1 MKDDLILF
9 GRIVKTSKEDG
20 NLFIRTFEEIEYKNI
35 DFLFVEID
43 GTYIPFKINE
53 IKKIKKNSLEIK
65 FEFINNP
72 KDAAEIVSKNVFI
85 EKKFCTYKEENK
97 NEIIGYIVI
106 DEDLSK
112 LGEIV
117 NIINNNIQK
126 LLEIRENNSTKSFLI
141 PYVNEFIFNIDHSKK
156 TIYVKNMWK
165 IVR

>member
-9 GRIVKTSKEDG
+9 GRIVKTSKEYG

-35 DFLFVEID
+35 YFLFVEID

-65 FEFINNP
+65 FEFINNH
-72 KDAAEIVSKNVFI
+72 KEAAEIVPKNVFI
-85 EKKFCTYKEENK
+85 EKKFCTSKEENK

-126 LLEIRENNSTKSFLI
+126 LLEIKENNSTKSFLI

-156 TIYVKNMWK
+156 TIYVRNMWK

>member
-117 NIINNNIQK
+117 NILNNNIQK

>member
-20 NLFIRTFEEIEYKNI
+20 NLFIRPFEEIEYKNI

-53 IKKIKKNSLEIK
+53 IKKIKRNSLEIK
-65 FEFINNP
+65 FEFINNH

-126 LLEIRENNSTKSFLI
+126 LLEIKENNSTKSFLI

-156 TIYVKNMWK
+156 TIYVRNMWK

>member
-20 NLFIRTFEEIEYKNI
+20 NLFIKTFEEIEYKNI

-72 KDAAEIVSKNVFI
+72 KEAAEIVSKNVFI
-85 EKKFCTYKEENK
+85 EKKFCTSKEENK

-126 LLEIRENNSTKSFLI
+126 LLEIKENNSTKSFLI

-156 TIYVKNMWK
+156 TIYVRNMWK
-165 IVR
+165 IIR

>member
-9 GRIVKTSKEDG
+9 GRIVKTSKENG

-65 FEFINNP
+65 FEFINNH
-72 KDAAEIVSKNVFI
+72 KEAAEIVPKNVFI
-85 EKKFCTYKEENK
+85 EKKFCTSKEENK

-126 LLEIRENNSTKSFLI
+126 LLEIKENNSTKSFLI

-156 TIYVKNMWK
+156 TIYVRNMWK
-165 IVR
+165 IIR

>member
-20 NLFIRTFEEIEYKNI
+20 NLFIRIFEEIEYKNI
-35 DFLFVEID
+35 YFLFVEID

-65 FEFINNP
+65 FEFINNH
-72 KDAAEIVSKNVFI
+72 KEAAEIVPKNVFI
-85 EKKFCTYKEENK
+85 EKKFCTSKEENK

-126 LLEIRENNSTKSFLI
+126 LLEIKENNSTKSFLI

-156 TIYVKNMWK
+156 TIYVRNMWK
-165 IVR
+165 IIR

>member
-72 KDAAEIVSKNVFI
+72 KEAAEIVSKNVFI

-117 NIINNNIQK
+117 NILNNNIQK
-126 LLEIRENNSTKSFLI
+126 LLEIRESNSTKSFLV

-156 TIYVKNMWK
+156 TIYVRNMWK

>member
-72 KDAAEIVSKNVFI
+72 KEAAEIVSKNVFI

-126 LLEIRENNSTKSFLI
+126 LLEIKENNSTKSFLI
-141 PYVNEFIFNIDHSKK
+141 PYVNEFIFNTDHSKK
-156 TIYVKNMWK
+156 TIYVRNMWK

>member
-9 GRIVKTSKEDG
+9 GRIVKTSKEYG

-43 GTYIPFKINE
+43 GTYIPFKINK

-85 EKKFCTYKEENK
+85 EKKFCTSKEENK

-126 LLEIRENNSTKSFLI
+126 LLEIKENNSTKSFLI

-156 TIYVKNMWK
+156 TIYVRNMWK

>member
-1 MKDDLILF
+1 MKNDLILF
-9 GRIVKTSKEDG
+9 GRILKTSKEDG
-20 NLFIRTFEEIEYKNI
+20 NLFIKPFEEIEYKNI

-43 GTYIPFKINE
+43 GTYIPFKINK

-72 KDAAEIVSKNVFI
+72 KEAAEIVSKNVFI

-126 LLEIRENNSTKSFLI
+126 LLEIRKNDSTKSFLI

-156 TIYVKNMWK
+156 TIYVRNMWK

>member
-9 GRIVKTSKEDG
+9 GRIVKTSKEYG

-35 DFLFVEID
+35 YFLFVEID

-65 FEFINNP
+65 FEFINNH
-72 KDAAEIVSKNVFI
+72 KEAAEIVPKNVFI
-85 EKKFCTYKEENK
+85 EKKFCTSKEENK

-126 LLEIRENNSTKSFLI
+126 LLEIKENNSTKSFLI

-156 TIYVKNMWK
+156 TIYVRNMWK
-165 IVR
+165 IIR

>member
-1 MKDDLILF
+1 MKNDLILF

-65 FEFINNP
+65 FEFINNH

-156 TIYVKNMWK
+156 TIYVRNMWK

>member
-20 NLFIRTFEEIEYKNI
+20 NLFIRIFEEIEYKNI

-43 GTYIPFKINE
+43 GTYIPFKINK

-72 KDAAEIVSKNVFI
+72 KEAAEIVSKNVFI

-126 LLEIRENNSTKSFLI
+126 LLEIKENNSTKSFLI

-156 TIYVKNMWK
+156 TIYVRNMWK
-165 IVR
+165 LVR

>member
-20 NLFIRTFEEIEYKNI
+20 NLFIRTFEEIEYENI

-72 KDAAEIVSKNVFI
+72 KEAAEIVSKNVFI
-85 EKKFCTYKEENK
+85 EKKFCTSKEENK

-117 NIINNNIQK
+117 NILNNNIQK

-156 TIYVKNMWK
+156 TIYVRNMWK

>member
-1 MKDDLILF
+1 MKDDFILF

-72 KDAAEIVSKNVFI
+72 KEAAEIVSKNVFI

-117 NIINNNIQK
+117 NILNNNIQK
-126 LLEIRENNSTKSFLI
+126 LLEIKENNSTKSFLM

-156 TIYVKNMWK
+156 TIYVRNMWK
-165 IVR
+165 LVR

>member
-65 FEFINNP
+65 FEFINNH

-126 LLEIRENNSTKSFLI
+126 LLEIKENNSTKSFLM

-156 TIYVKNMWK
+156 TIYVRNMWK
-165 IVR
+165 LVR

>member
-9 GRIVKTSKEDG
+9 GRIVKTSKENG

-53 IKKIKKNSLEIK
+53 IKKIKNSLEIK

-72 KDAAEIVSKNVFI
+72 KEAAEIVSKNVFI
-85 EKKFCTYKEENK
+85 EKKFCTSKEENK

-126 LLEIRENNSTKSFLI
+126 LLEIKENNSTKSFLI
-141 PYVNEFIFNIDHSKK
+141 PYVNEFIFNTDHSKK
-156 TIYVKNMWK
+156 TIYVRNMWK

>member
-126 LLEIRENNSTKSFLI
+126 LLDLTNSFMEASKVLCLRTQLSFGIYPISPLI
-141 PYVNEFIFNIDHSKK
+141 Y
-156 TIYVKNMWK
+156 Y
-165 IVR
+165 

>member
-1 MKDDLILF
+1 MKNDLILF

-72 KDAAEIVSKNVFI
+72 KEAAEIVSKNVFI

-156 TIYVKNMWK
+156 TIYVRNMWK

>member
-9 GRIVKTSKEDG
+9 GRIVKTSKENG
-20 NLFIRTFEEIEYKNI
+20 NLFIRPFEEIEYKNI

-43 GTYIPFKINE
+43 ETYIPFKINE
-53 IKKIKKNSLEIK
+53 IKIKKKNSLEIK
-65 FEFINNP
+65 FEFINNT
-72 KDAAEIVSKNVFI
+72 KETAEIVSKNVFI
-85 EKKFCTYKEENK
+85 EKKFCTFKEENK
-97 NEIIGYIVI
+97 NGIIGYIVI

-117 NIINNNIQK
+117 NVINNNIQK

-156 TIYVKNMWK
+156 TIYVRDMWK

>member
-9 GRIVKTSKEDG
+9 GRIVKTSKENG
-20 NLFIRTFEEIEYKNI
+20 NLFIRSFEEIEYKNI

-65 FEFINNP
+65 FEFINNH
-72 KDAAEIVSKNVFI
+72 KEAAEIVSKNVFI
-85 EKKFCTYKEENK
+85 EKKFCTSKEENK

-156 TIYVKNMWK
+156 TIYVRNMWK

>member
-9 GRIVKTSKEDG
+9 GRIVKTSKENG
-20 NLFIRTFEEIEYKNI
+20 NLIIRTFEEIEYTNI
-35 DFLFVEID
+35 DFLFIEID

-72 KDAAEIVSKNVFI
+72 KDAAEIVPKNVFI
-85 EKKFCTYKEENK
+85 EKKFCTSKEENEK
-97 NEIIGYIVI
+97 EIIGYIVI
-106 DEDLSK
+106 DEDSSK

-126 LLEIRENNSTKSFLI
+126 LLEINENSSTKSFLI
-141 PYVNEFIFNIDHSKK
+141 PYVNEFIFNIDHYKK
-156 TIYVKNMWK
+156 TIYIKNMWK
-165 IVR
+165 IVK

>member
-20 NLFIRTFEEIEYKNI
+20 NLFIRPFEEIEYKNI

-53 IKKIKKNSLEIK
+53 IKKIKRNSLEIK
-65 FEFINNP
+65 FEFINNH

-126 LLEIRENNSTKSFLI
+126 LLEIRKNDSTKSFLI

-156 TIYVKNMWK
+156 TIYVRNMWK

>member
-9 GRIVKTSKEDG
+9 GRIVKTSKEYG

-35 DFLFVEID
+35 YFLFVEID

-53 IKKIKKNSLEIK
+53 IKKIKNSLEIK
-65 FEFINNP
+65 FEFINNH
-72 KDAAEIVSKNVFI
+72 KEAAEIVPKNVFI
-85 EKKFCTYKEENK
+85 EKKFCTSKEENK

-126 LLEIRENNSTKSFLI
+126 LLEIKENNSTKSFLI
-141 PYVNEFIFNIDHSKK
+141 PYVNEFIFNTDHSKK
-156 TIYVKNMWK
+156 TIYVRNMWK

>member
-1 MKDDLILF
+1 MKDDLILL
-9 GRIVKTSKEDG
+9 GRIVKTSKENG
-20 NLFIRTFEEIEYKNI
+20 NLFIRPFEEIEYKNI

-53 IKKIKKNSLEIK
+53 IKIKKKNSVEIK
-65 FEFINNP
+65 FEFINNT
-72 KDAAEIVSKNVFI
+72 KETAEIVSKNVFI
-85 EKKFCTYKEENK
+85 EKKFCTFKEENK
-97 NEIIGYIVI
+97 NGIIGYIVI
-106 DEDLSK
+106 DEDLSN

-117 NIINNNIQK
+117 NVINNNIQK

-156 TIYVKNMWK
+156 TIYVRDMWK

>member
-1 MKDDLILF
+1 MKDDFILF

-35 DFLFVEID
+35 NFLFVEID
-43 GTYIPFKINE
+43 GTYIPFKINK

-72 KDAAEIVSKNVFI
+72 KEAAEIVSKNVFI

-112 LGEIV
+112 FGEIV
-117 NIINNNIQK
+117 NILNNNIQK

-156 TIYVKNMWK
+156 TIYIRNMWK

>member
-9 GRIVKTSKEDG
+9 GRIVKTSKENG
-20 NLFIRTFEEIEYKNI
+20 NLFIRPFEKIEYKNI

-53 IKKIKKNSLEIK
+53 IKIKKKNSLEIK
-65 FEFINNP
+65 FEFINNT
-72 KDAAEIVSKNVFI
+72 KETAEIVSKNVFI
-85 EKKFCTYKEENK
+85 EKKFCTFKEENK

-117 NIINNNIQK
+117 NVINNNIQK

-156 TIYVKNMWK
+156 TIYVRNTWK
-165 IVR
+165 IIR

>member
-35 DFLFVEID
+35 DFLFVELD

-72 KDAAEIVSKNVFI
+72 KEAAEIVPKNVFI
-85 EKKFCTYKEENK
+85 EKKFCTSKEENK

-126 LLEIRENNSTKSFLI
+126 LLEIKEHNSTKSFLI

-156 TIYVKNMWK
+156 TIYVRNMWK

>member
-1 MKDDLILF
+1 MKDDFILF

-65 FEFINNP
+65 F
-72 KDAAEIVSKNVFI
+72 VFI
-85 EKKFCTYKEENK
+85 EKKFCTSKEENK

-126 LLEIRENNSTKSFLI
+126 LLEIKENNSTKSFLI
-141 PYVNEFIFNIDHSKK
+141 PYVNEFIFNTDHSKK
-156 TIYVKNMWK
+156 TIYVRNMWK

>member
-9 GRIVKTSKEDG
+9 GRIVKTSKENG

-53 IKKIKKNSLEIK
+53 IKKIKNSLEIK

-72 KDAAEIVSKNVFI
+72 KEAAEIVSKNVFI

-126 LLEIRENNSTKSFLI
+126 LLEIRENSSTKSFLV

-156 TIYVKNMWK
+156 TIYVRNMWK

>member
-72 KDAAEIVSKNVFI
+72 KEAAEIISKNVFI
-85 EKKFCTYKEENK
+85 EKKICTYKEENK

-141 PYVNEFIFNIDHSKK
+141 PYVNEFIFNTDHSKK
-156 TIYVKNMWK
+156 TIYVRNMWK

>member
-72 KDAAEIVSKNVFI
+72 KEAAEIVSKNVFI

-126 LLEIRENNSTKSFLI
+126 LLEIRENDSTKSFLI

-156 TIYVKNMWK
+156 TIYVRNMWK

>member
-9 GRIVKTSKEDG
+9 GRIVKTSKENG

-72 KDAAEIVSKNVFI
+72 KEAAEIVSKNVFI

-126 LLEIRENNSTKSFLI
+126 LLEIKENNSTKSFLM

-156 TIYVKNMWK
+156 TIYVRNMWK
-165 IVR
+165 LVR

>member
-1 MKDDLILF
+1 MKDDFILF

-72 KDAAEIVSKNVFI
+72 KEAAEIVSKNVFI
-85 EKKFCTYKEENK
+85 EKKFCTSKEENK

-126 LLEIRENNSTKSFLI
+126 LLEIRENISTKSFLI

-156 TIYVKNMWK
+156 TIYVRNMWK

>member
-72 KDAAEIVSKNVFI
+72 KEAAEIISKNVFI
-85 EKKFCTYKEENK
+85 EKKICTYKEENK

-156 TIYVKNMWK
+156 TIYVRNMWK

>member
-1 MKDDLILF
+1 MKNDLILF
-9 GRIVKTSKEDG
+9 GRILKTSKEDG

-65 FEFINNP
+65 FEFINNH

-126 LLEIRENNSTKSFLI
+126 LLEIRENISTKSFLI

-156 TIYVKNMWK
+156 TIYVRNMWK

>member
-1 MKDDLILF
+1 MKDDFILF

-43 GTYIPFKINE
+43 GTYIPFKINK

-72 KDAAEIVSKNVFI
+72 KEAAEIVSKNVFI
-85 EKKFCTYKEENK
+85 EKKICTYKEENK

-117 NIINNNIQK
+117 NILNNNIQK

-156 TIYVKNMWK
+156 TIYVRNMWK

>member
-1 MKDDLILF
+1 MKNDFILF

-72 KDAAEIVSKNVFI
+72 KEAAEIVSKNVFI

-156 TIYVKNMWK
+156 TIYIRNMWK

>member
-9 GRIVKTSKEDG
+9 GRIVKTSKENG
-20 NLFIRTFEEIEYKNI
+20 NLFIRPFEEIEYKNI

-53 IKKIKKNSLEIK
+53 IKIKKKNSLEIK
-65 FEFINNP
+65 FEFINNT
-72 KDAAEIVSKNVFI
+72 KENAEIVSKNVFI
-85 EKKFCTYKEENK
+85 EKKFCTFKEENK
-97 NEIIGYIVI
+97 NGIIGYIVI

-117 NIINNNIQK
+117 NVINNNIQK

-156 TIYVKNMWK
+156 TIYVRDMWK